1 MNYPYYNQAA
11 SGNINQTQQQ
21 MPAAQQLQSQ
31 VQSMN
36 YTNQMMPSQ
45 TLFPQ
50 PMGNVYSLTTA
61 SEIGNV
67 PAGMNMSVGLCLSE
81 NVMYIKALQN
91 GNPMLLGYRLSP
103 IEGQPGAESREED
116 KKINEILK
124 GYDDRFQMIENQIA
138 KIKDKVGGKTEWQ
151 L

>member
-1 MNYPYYNQAA
+1 MNFPYYNQQTNT
-11 SGNINQTQQQ
+11 NINQAQQQ
-21 MPAAQQLQSQ
+21 VPAPQTVSQ
-31 VQSMN
+31 PIN
-36 YTNQMMPSQ
+36 YSNQMMSSAP
-45 TLFPQ
+45 LFPQ

-67 PAGMNMSVGLCLSE
+67 PAGMSMSVGLCLAE

-91 GNPMLLGYRLSP
+91 GSPMLLSYRLVP
-103 IEGQPGAESREED
+103 LEGQPNSESREED
-116 KKINEILK
+116 KKINEIFK
-124 GYDDRFQMIENQIA
+124 QYDERFQMIENQIA